1 MRRLLQLRTAVED
14 RGTLGDQFLTTESV
28 TEMTTGFSPS
38 PLFERVER
46 ARRRRRKIKE
56 THITLAHG
64 SGGRAMHE
72 LVEGLFLEYLRNPLL
87 ELLEDQAVFE
97 VGQANGE
104 SESSTV
110 AGRSLPKIAFTTD
123 SYVVDPIF
131 FPGGDIGRLA
141 VNGTV
146 NDIAMSGARP
156 LYLSAGF
163 ILEEGFAIEDLKRVL
178 ESMRAA
184 AAEASVQIVTGDT
197 KVVQKGSADKIFINT
212 AGLGIIERPLHISAT
227 RAQVGDKV
235 ILSGTLGDHGTTI
248 MIARGELELETEIES
263 DTAPLDALVREML
276 DESAAVSSVDAIHSL
291 RDPTRGGVATTLN
304 EIALSSEVCIE
315 IHEDLIPVREEVK
328 GACEILGL
336 DPLYVAN
343 EGKLIALV
351 SAEVAEALVARM
363 KQNVYGR
370 DACIIGEV
378 KAEPQGIVAMRTGF
392 GGTRIVDMLVGEQ
405 LPRIC

>member
-1 MRRLLQLRTAVED
+1 MSKA
-14 RGTLGDQFLTTESV
+14 
-28 TEMTTGFSPS
+28 FSPT

-46 ARRRRRKIKE
+46 ARRRKHKFKD
-56 THITLAHG
+56 TQITLAHG

-87 ELLEDQAVFE
+87 EKLEDQAVFDI
-97 VGQANGE
+97 APSNLNG
-104 SESSTV
+104 
-110 AGRSLPKIAFTTD
+110 AGEATSRIAFTTD

-131 FPGGDIGRLA
+131 FPGGNIGELA
-141 VNGTV
+141 VSGTV
-146 NDIAMSGARP
+146 NDLAMSGARP

-163 ILEEGFAIEDLKRVL
+163 ILEEGFSIESLKQIL
-178 ESMRAA
+178 ASMRDA
-184 AAEASVQIVTGDT
+184 AAEAGVTVVTGDT
-197 KVVQKGSADKIFINT
+197 KVVQKGSVDKLFINT
-212 AGLGIIERPLHISAT
+212 SGVGVIEVPVQLSAASA
-227 RAQVGDKV
+227 RVGDNV

-248 MIARGELELETEIES
+248 MIARGELELETDIKS
-263 DTAPLDALVREML
+263 DSAPLNSLVNAML
-276 DESAAVSSVDAIHSL
+276 DEARNAGSLASLHCL

-315 IHEDLIPVREEVK
+315 IDESLIPVREEVK

-343 EGKLIALV
+343 EGKLVAVVAPDISERLV
-351 SAEVAEALVARM
+351 SRM
-363 KQNVYGR
+363 KENKYGA
-370 DACIIGEV
+370 DSCIIGTV
-378 KAEPQGIVAMRTGF
+378 KEDPRGIVAMRTGF

>member
-1 MRRLLQLRTAVED
+1 
-14 RGTLGDQFLTTESV
+14 
-28 TEMTTGFSPS
+28 MTTKFTPS

-46 ARRRRRKIKE
+46 ARRRKHKIKD
-56 THITLAHG
+56 TQITLAHG

-72 LVEGLFLEYLRNPLL
+72 LIEGVFLEYLRNPLL
-87 ELLEDQAVFE
+87 EMLEDQAVFE
-97 VGQANGE
+97 VGQADEKTGPEMTNGRGP
-104 SESSTV
+104 TRL
-110 AGRSLPKIAFTTD
+110 AYTTD

-131 FPGGDIGRLA
+131 FPGGDIGSLSIH
-141 VNGTV
+141 GTV
-146 NDIAMSGARP
+146 NDLAMSGARP

-178 ESMRAA
+178 SSMRAA
-184 AAEASVQIVTGDT
+184 AAEAGVSVVTGDT

-212 AGLGIIERPLHISAT
+212 SGIGIVELPVQLSAS
-227 RAQVGDKV
+227 RARAGDKV
-235 ILSGTLGDHGTTI
+235 ILSGTIGDHGTTI

-263 DTAPLDALVREML
+263 DSAPLNLLVQEML
-276 DESAAVSSVDAIHSL
+276 DEAARISTVEAIHCL

-304 EIALSSEVCIE
+304 EIAMSSDVCIE
-315 IHEDLIPVREEVK
+315 IQEDSIPVREEVK

-343 EGKLIALV
+343 EGKLLAIVA
-351 SAEVAEALVARM
+351 ADIAEAMVARM
-363 KQNVYGR
+363 KKNKYGL

-378 KAEPQGIVAMRTGF
+378 KEEPQGIVAMRTGF

>member
-1 MRRLLQLRTAVED
+1 MAEK
-14 RGTLGDQFLTTESV
+14 
-28 TEMTTGFSPS
+28 MTPS

-46 ARRRRRKIKE
+46 ARRRRRKIKD

-72 LVEGLFLEYLRNPLL
+72 LVEGLFLEYFRNPLL
-87 ELLEDQAVFE
+87 ESLEDQAVFE
-97 VGQANGE
+97 IAANP
-104 SESSTV
+104 
-110 AGRSLPKIAFTTD
+110 ARLAFTTD

-131 FPGGDIGRLA
+131 FPGGDIGKLA
-141 VNGTV
+141 ISGTV
-146 NDIAMSGARP
+146 NDLAMSGARP

-163 ILEEGFAIEDLKRVL
+163 ILEEGLAIEDLKRVL
-178 ESMRAA
+178 ESMKAA
-184 AAEASVQIVTGDT
+184 AQEAGVEIVTGDT

-212 AGLGIIERPLHISAT
+212 SGIGIIDSGAQISAS
-227 RAQVGDKV
+227 RARAGDKV
-235 ILSGTLGDHGTTI
+235 ILSGTIGDHGTTI

-263 DTAPLDALVREML
+263 DAAPLNSLVKDMINE
-276 DESAAVSSVDAIHSL
+276 AARVRSVEAIHAL

-304 EIALSSEVCIE
+304 EIALASEICIQ
-315 IHEDLIPVREEVK
+315 IYEDRIPAREEVK

-343 EGKLIALV
+343 EGKL
-351 SAEVAEALVARM
+351 VAVVAGDVADAIVARM
-363 KQNVYGR
+363 KDNVYGR
-370 DACIIGEV
+370 DARIIGEV
-378 KAEPQGIVAMRTGF
+378 VEEPRGIVAMRTGF

>member
-1 MRRLLQLRTAVED
+1 
-14 RGTLGDQFLTTESV
+14 
-28 TEMTTGFSPS
+28 MTTDFTPS

-46 ARRRRRKIKE
+46 ARRRKHKFKD

-97 VGQANGE
+97 VGGKESAAILAASSDQATT
-104 SESSTV
+104 STQATSSTQAV
-110 AGRSLPKIAFTTD
+110 SPNKSRLATRLAYTTD

-131 FPGGDIGRLA
+131 FPGGDIGKLS
-141 VNGTV
+141 VHGTV
-146 NDIAMSGARP
+146 NDLAMSGARP

-163 ILEEGFAIEDLKRVL
+163 ILEEGFPVEDLRRIL

-184 AAEASVQIVTGDT
+184 CAEAGVQVVTGDT
-197 KVVQKGSADKIFINT
+197 KVVGRGSADKIFINT
-212 AGLGIIERPLHISAT
+212 SGIGIIESPVRLSAT
-227 RAQVGDKV
+227 GAQVGDKV
-235 ILSGTLGDHGTTI
+235 IVSGLIGDHGTTI

-263 DTAPLDALVREML
+263 DSAPLNFLVQEML
-276 DESAAVSSVDAIHSL
+276 DEAARVSSVDAIHCL

-315 IHEDLIPVREEVK
+315 IREGLIPVREEVK

-343 EGKLIALV
+343 EGKLIAIV
-351 SAEVAEALVARM
+351 SADIADSLVERM
-363 KQNVYGR
+363 KQNAYGR
-370 DACIIGEV
+370 AASIIGEV
-378 KAEPQGIVAMRTGF
+378 KQEPQGIVVMRTSF
-392 GGTRIVDMLVGEQ
+392 GGTRIVDMLAGEQ

>member
-1 MRRLLQLRTAVED
+1 M
-14 RGTLGDQFLTTESV
+14 TE
-28 TEMTTGFSPS
+28 GFSPS

-46 ARRRRRKIKE
+46 ARRRKHKIKE
-56 THITLAHG
+56 TQITLAHG

-87 ELLEDQAVFE
+87 EQLEDQAVFE
-97 VGQANGE
+97 VGSN
-104 SESSTV
+104 
-110 AGRSLPKIAFTTD
+110 GRSSRLAFTTD
-123 SYVVDPIF
+123 SYVVTPVF

-146 NDIAMSGARP
+146 NDLAMSGARP

-163 ILEEGFAIEDLKRVL
+163 ILEEGFPIEDLKRIL
-178 ESMRAA
+178 SSMREA
-184 AAEASVQIVTGDT
+184 AAEADVCVVTGDT

-212 AGLGIIERPLHISAT
+212 AGLGIIESALKLSASH
-227 RAQVGDKV
+227 AQSGDKV

-248 MIARGELELETEIES
+248 MIARGELELETLIES
-263 DTAPLDALVREML
+263 DTAPLNSLVKEMQ
-276 DESAAVSSVDAIHSL
+276 DEAESAGAPDAIHAM
-291 RDPTRGGVATTLN
+291 RDPTRGGLATTLN

-315 IHEDLIPVREEVK
+315 IHEESLPVREEVK

-343 EGKLIALV
+343 EGKLVAIVAAGL
-351 SAEVAEALVARM
+351 AERIVERM
-363 KQNVYGR
+363 RQNPTGR
-370 DACIIGEV
+370 QSCIIGEV
-378 KAEPQGIVAMRTGF
+378 KPEPQGIVAMRTAT